1 MEVSSW
7 LIIILLA
14 ILLIIFIG
22 ILLLFYWDIRRMT
35 NQLGEIIDNFGTNEL
50 IRTHTHS
57 KTMKSFITKI
67 NQLIHLFKQDQ
78 QYKDK
83 QERELKQEI
92 TNISHDLRTPLTSI
106 KGFSELLADPSLTKE
121 EKTEYLTIIQ
131 KKIDNL
137 TTMVDLFYDL
147 SQIDSM
153 DNHINMEQQFL
164 DQIVV
169 EAMLM
174 FYEDFENK
182 SLKIHVDEVSIS
194 PIFADYTA
202 TNRIVVNIIQNALR
216 YAKSYLT
223 INLAEEKEYIVL
235 RSIND
240 VNDFDCAELNR
251 IFDRTFRL
259 DTSRTGGQL
268 GLGLHIVQELINNQG
283 GKVVADVHENEFT
296 IKVFFRKWD

>member
-92 TNISHDLRTPLTSI
+92 TNISHDLRTPLTRSEEHT
-106 KGFSELLADPSLTKE
+106 SEL
-121 EKTEYLTIIQ
+121 Q
-131 KKIDNL
+131 
-137 TTMVDLFYDL
+137 
-147 SQIDSM
+147 
-153 DNHINMEQQFL
+153 
-164 DQIVV
+164 
-169 EAMLM
+169 
-174 FYEDFENK
+174 
-182 SLKIHVDEVSIS
+182 
-194 PIFADYTA
+194 
-202 TNRIVVNIIQNALR
+202 
-216 YAKSYLT
+216 
-223 INLAEEKEYIVL
+223 
-235 RSIND
+235 
-240 VNDFDCAELNR
+240 
-251 IFDRTFRL
+251 
-259 DTSRTGGQL
+259 SRGHL
-268 GLGLHIVQELINNQG
+268 VC
-283 GKVVADVHENEFT
+283 
-296 IKVFFRKWD
+296 R